1 MTPSGSGE
9 HDRGASLS
17 LDGPSTIVCGFL
29 SLMVDRR
36 DENEEKHDHKD
47 GRNDDAGDVFF

>member
-1 MTPSGSGE
+1 
-9 HDRGASLS
+9 
-17 LDGPSTIVCGFL
+17 
-29 SLMVDRR
+29 MVDRR